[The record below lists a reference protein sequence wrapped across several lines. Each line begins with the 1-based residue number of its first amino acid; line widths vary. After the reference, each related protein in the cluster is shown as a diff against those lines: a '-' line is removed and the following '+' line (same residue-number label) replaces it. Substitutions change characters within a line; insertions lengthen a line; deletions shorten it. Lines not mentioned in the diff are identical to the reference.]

1 MLNPEHLRDL
11 LVDPQIHPRGQA
23 HLSAASGLVRVQRRL
38 YVVADDE
45 HHLGVL
51 GNTGQAPLQLLRLLP
66 GNLPQGAKER
76 KRAKADLETLAHL
89 PAMPGHPFGALLAM
103 GSGSGSGPNRSRGII
118 VPLDA
123 SGRVIDRVSPV
134 DLKPLYARLRRRL
147 GEINIE
153 GAFATLGETGDERH
167 FCLLQRG
174 NRGGEKGGDKGRE
187 KGASSSAIIRYR
199 WKPFLQWLLG
209 KSDQRPPVLSIT
221 PLDLGSQAGVPLSL
235 TDGAAMPG
243 GRWAFCAVAED
254 TRNSV
259 DDGACLASAVGV
271 VDAEGAVLQ
280 CHRLKGAPKVE
291 GLCAT
296 LSRGQWELTMVT
308 DADDPAQASRLLRV
322 RLPKLARPGRV
333 GKKLHI

>member
-11 LVDPQIHPRGQA
+11 LVDPHIHPRGQA
-23 HLSAASGLVRVQRRL
+23 HLSAASGLVRVQRQL

-45 HHLGVL
+45 HHLGAL
-51 GNTGQAPLQLLRLLP
+51 GNTGHAPVQLIRLLA
-66 GNLPQGAKER
+66 GDLPQGAKKR
-76 KRAKADLETLAHL
+76 KRAKADLETLVHL

-103 GSGSGSGPNRSRGII
+103 GSGSRAGSGLGPKRSRGIL

-123 SGRVIDRVSPV
+123 SGGVISRLRQV

-153 GAFATLGETGDERH
+153 GGFATLGGTGDDRQ

-174 NRGGEKGGDKGRE
+174 NKGDSKGG
-187 KGASSSAIIRYR
+187 SPSAVIRYR

-209 KSDQRPPVLSIT
+209 KSDQYPPVLSIT
-221 PLDLGSQAGVPLSL
+221 PLDLGMVAGVPLSL

-254 TRNSV
+254 TTNNV

-271 VDAEGAVLQ
+271 VDAHGAVLQ
-280 CHRLKGAPKVE
+280 NHRLKGAPKVE

-296 LSRGQWELTMVT
+296 LSRGQWVLTMVT
-308 DADDPAQASRLLRV
+308 DADDPAQPSRLLRV
-322 RLPKLARPGRV
+322 RLPKTMRRN
-333 GKKLHI
+333 

>member
-1 MLNPEHLRDL
+1 MPKPHYLQPQHLRDL
-11 LVDPQIHPRGQA
+11 LLDPLHHPRGQS

-51 GNTGQAPLQLLRLLP
+51 GNTGQAPLQLIRLLQ
-66 GNLPQGAKER
+66 GDLPHGAKKR
-76 KRAKADLETLAHL
+76 KRVKADLETLAHL
-89 PAMPGHPFGALLAM
+89 PAMPGYPFGALLAM
-103 GSGSGSGPNRSRGII
+103 GSGSGSGPSRSRGII
-118 VPLDA
+118 VPLDT
-123 SGRVIDRVSPV
+123 SGRVIDRVSHV

-174 NRGGEKGGDKGRE
+174 NKGGDNGR
-187 KGASSSAIIRYR
+187 SSSAVIRYR

-221 PLDLGSQAGVPLSL
+221 QIDLGVQAGVPLSL
-235 TDGAAMPG
+235 TDGAALPG

-254 TRNSV
+254 TSNSV
-259 DDGACLASAVGV
+259 DDGVCLASAVGV
-271 VDAEGAVLQ
+271 VDAHGAVLQ
-280 CHRLKGAPKVE
+280 SHRLKGAPKVE
-291 GLCAT
+291 GLSAS
-296 LSRGQWELTMVT
+296 LSRGQWVLTMVT

-322 RLPKLARPGRV
+322 RLPKLARPGRA